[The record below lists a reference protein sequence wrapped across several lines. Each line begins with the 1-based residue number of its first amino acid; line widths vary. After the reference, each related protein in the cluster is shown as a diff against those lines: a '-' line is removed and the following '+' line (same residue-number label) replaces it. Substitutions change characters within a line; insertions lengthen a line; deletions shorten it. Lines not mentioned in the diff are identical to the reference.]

1 MTDSELCS
9 ALTENR
15 ADARRRHLVDTARK
29 LFIENGFHATGMA
42 QISEQSG
49 IAVGQIYRDFACKE
63 EIVAAIVSRDCA
75 QLMDAKQLEA
85 AVAKRDR
92 TAIRAWIKHFV
103 EPGKPAEA
111 DRLFSEIVAE
121 SSRNPRIAA
130 VFLQLQRGFED
141 CLLKALALLIPDEHR
156 AAQRRALAD
165 IIMTFSI
172 GLPQHRLFNPKT
184 DHRPL
189 SDMMR
194 SMIAREI
201 DLLAQPA

>member
-85 AVAKRDR
+85 AVAKTCRGRSSVFGNCCRILSQPQDR
-92 TAIRAWIKHFV
+92 CRL
-103 EPGKPAEA
+103 PAT
-111 DRLFSEIVAE
+111 ST
-121 SSRNPRIAA
+121 RI
-130 VFLQLQRGFED
+130 
-141 CLLKALALLIPDEHR
+141 
-156 AAQRRALAD
+156 
-165 IIMTFSI
+165 
-172 GLPQHRLFNPKT
+172 
-184 DHRPL
+184 
-189 SDMMR
+189 
-194 SMIAREI
+194 
-201 DLLAQPA
+201 